1 MNSIAKNNSNTI
13 FSTILGDFKNLLV
26 FISNADKP
34 RETLEEYTTSSDLDT
49 ASIARELQQ
58 SLDSIEKGRHLQK
71 NIISKDTKKQTAT
84 TSIKQQPI
92 NNTKLNDTKLAT
104 KNITSKDH
112 ELDGR

>member
-1 MNSIAKNNSNTI
+1 MNSIAKKNSNTI

-34 RETLEEYTTSSDLDT
+34 RETLDEYITSSDLDT

-58 SLDSIEKGRHLQK
+58 SLNSIEKGNHIQK
-71 NIISKDTKKQTAT
+71 NTISKDSKKQSAI
-84 TSIKQQPI
+84 SINPQEI
-92 NNTKLNDTKLAT
+92 NITKLNNTELAN